1 MKDKRNILF
10 SGFALFS
17 MFFGAGNL
25 LFPPVLGR
33 NVGYQFIPASL
44 GFLTTGV
51 GLVMLGVIA
60 TVRAGGTIDNIANK
74 IGEKFS
80 SVFGTI
86 ILIAIGPGLAI
97 PRTAATTYE
106 IFQGSILEDLNPL
119 ISSLIFF
126 AIVLFFVLRPKKI
139 VNSLG
144 KFLTPILLIVLGL
157 IIFKA
162 ISTPLGPLK
171 NFELKSVFTSSFIE
185 GYQTMDA
192 LATLVFTKIIIDGY
206 RNEGIKD
213 EKIILSSTVKSAI
226 IAAIGLSI
234 IYSGLL
240 YMGATASSLN
250 LAEMGRSEFLI
261 YTTRELLGYWGNLIL
276 AIAMSLAC
284 LTTAIGLTATVG
296 EFFNN
301 LTKGK
306 LPYSLVVIISSL
318 FSGFFAVTG
327 VDSIVAISAPI
338 LSSLYPVVIIL
349 IFSSVFKEVLGKRS
363 TQIGAVIGAIIPSLG
378 IISGI
383 FGKEIEPYFFIRRL
397 LPESFGPFVWVIPS
411 IILAI
416 IFTIFKIG
424 EKDIKKETI

>member
-1 MKDKRNILF
+1 MKEKRNILF
-10 SGFALFS
+10 SGFALLS

-33 NVGYQFIPASL
+33 DTGYQFIPAIL
-44 GFLTTGV
+44 GFLATGV

-60 TVRAGGTIDNIANK
+60 TVRAGGTIDNVANK

-80 SVFGTI
+80 SIFGVI

-139 VNSLG
+139 VSSLG
-144 KFLTPILLIVLGL
+144 KLLTPILLIVLGI

-162 ISTPLGPLK
+162 ISTPIGPLE
-171 NFELKSVFTSSFIE
+171 NFGLKSVFTSSFIE

-192 LATLVFTKIIIDGY
+192 LATMVFTKIIIDGY
-206 RNEGIKD
+206 KNEGIED
-213 EKIILSSTVKSAI
+213 ERIILTSTIKSAI
-226 IAAIGLSI
+226 IAGLGLSI

-250 LAEMGRSEFLI
+250 LSHMARSEFLI
-261 YTTRELLGYWGNLIL
+261 YTTSRLLGSAGNLIL
-276 AIAMSLAC
+276 AVAMTLAC

-296 EFFNN
+296 EFFNKFS
-301 LTKGK
+301 KGK
-306 LPYSLVVIISSL
+306 LSYSLVVIISSL

-338 LSSLYPVVIIL
+338 LSSLYPVVIVL
-349 IFSSVFKEVLGKRS
+349 IFSNVFKEILGKRS